1 MQLERTSAEA
11 LPEPHPDSLRHCA
24 RVTESLRKAI
34 DTAGGSI
41 GFGEFMQHALY
52 APGLG
57 YYVAGARKFGSD
69 GDFITAPEV
78 SPLFGQVLATQ
89 CAEILGG
96 IPGGNILELGAGSGA
111 LAVQILGK
119 LQAIDCLPERYL
131 ILDVSAELRQRQ
143 QQLIGSQLPD
153 LLGHVD
159 WLQALPESFR
169 GVVIANEV
177 ADALP
182 VERFLMNEGE
192 VAQLRVACNETG
204 FHWQQ
209 ARAPDWLQTG
219 VRAIERYIGR
229 ELPSGYLSEFSPA
242 LHGWI
247 GDIANSLQ
255 EGVVLLFDYGVA
267 RREYYAPDRHAG
279 WLRCYFRH
287 HAHDDPLLY
296 PGIQDVTAWI
306 DFTEVAE
313 AAADAGMEIGG
324 YVTQSQFL
332 LQGGLAD
339 ELADFDQLDQT
350 RQFELSRAVKLL
362 TLPGEM
368 GEHFKC
374 IALSKGRATVPEA
387 MALCDRAHVL

>member
-1 MQLERTSAEA
+1 MQLERTNAEA
-11 LPEPHPDSLRHCA
+11 LPAPHPDSLRHSA
-24 RVTESLRKAI
+24 RVAESLKKAI
-34 DTAGGSI
+34 GAAGGSI
-41 GFGEFMQHALY
+41 SFGEFMQHVLY

-69 GDFITAPEV
+69 GDFVTAPEV
-78 SPLFGQVLATQ
+78 SPLFGKVVASQCREVLSA
-89 CAEILGG
+89 

-119 LQAIDCLPERYL
+119 LQAIDCLPERYQ
-131 ILDVSAELRQRQ
+131 ILDVSADLRQRQ
-143 QQLIGSQLPD
+143 QQLISTQLPA
-153 LLGHVD
+153 LSGRVE
-159 WLQALPESFR
+159 WLQQLPESFR
-169 GVVIANEV
+169 GVVVANEV

-182 VERFLMNEGE
+182 VERFVKTDGGI
-192 VAQLRVACNETG
+192 AQLRVGCSDTG
-204 FHWQQ
+204 FSWQQ
-209 ARAPDWLQTG
+209 AEAPGWLQTG
-219 VRAIERYIGR
+219 VRSIEKYIGR

-255 EGVVLLFDYGVA
+255 DAVVLLFDYGVA
-267 RREYYAPDRHAG
+267 RHEYYAPDRHTG

-296 PGIQDVTAWI
+296 PGIQDVTAWV
-306 DFTEVAE
+306 DFTGVAE
-313 AAADAGMEIGG
+313 AAVAAGMEVGG
-324 YVTQSQFL
+324 YVSQSQFL

-339 ELADFDQLDQT
+339 ELAGFEQLDQV
-350 RQFELSRAVKLL
+350 RQYELSRAVKLL

-374 IALSKGRATVPEA
+374 MALSKGRAKVPEA
-387 MALCDRAHVL
+387 VTSGDRTHVL